1 MKVDN
6 MVRLVLAAAGI
17 LLCALIIFMDM
28 HQLRGYLLIL
38 AGMICLDQG
47 VSAFRQKRL
56 KLLGSIEVI
65 LAICLVWLAI
75 DSFI

>member
-47 VSAFRQKRL
+47 VSAF
-56 KLLGSIEVI
+56 
-65 LAICLVWLAI
+65 
-75 DSFI
+75 